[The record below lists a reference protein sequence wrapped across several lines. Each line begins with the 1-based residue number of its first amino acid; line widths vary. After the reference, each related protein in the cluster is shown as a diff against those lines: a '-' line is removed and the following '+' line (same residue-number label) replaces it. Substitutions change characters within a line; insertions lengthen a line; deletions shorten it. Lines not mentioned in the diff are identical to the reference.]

1 MTGLA
6 TLASHIVPGVRR
18 AAEAAGRSAPRVVS
32 AVPIALASNPDQ
44 AREACNQ
51 TFKIYGRVPAD
62 RALRDREGADT
73 PGDIALVGDE
83 ATLRAGLARYRD
95 AGVTDFAPSVFP
107 GAAGAV
113 ERTRAFLRS
122 EL

>member
-1 MTGLA
+1 MRIGF
-6 TLASHIVPGVRR
+6 
-18 AAEAAGRSAPRVVS
+18 VS
-32 AVPIALASNPDQ
+32 AIAGLPTTTLDEIVAEVSDV
-44 AREACNQ
+44 EAEG
-51 TFKIYGRVPAD
+51 FAFYSVPAIFSLD
-62 RALRDREGADT
+62 A
-73 PGDIALVGDE
+73 VSK